1 MMNLVPLLAALALL
15 TQYADPFV
23 GTDAHGHTFPGA
35 CAPFGMVQL
44 SPDTRSKDYDWDRCS
59 GYHSSDSL
67 IYGFSHTHLSG
78 TGCPDWCD
86 ILVTPGDGPSRFSHR
101 REKASP
107 GYYKVWL
114 KDAGVSARLTAGS
127 RVGMHE
133 YRFRR
138 RPARIM
144 VNLDH
149 RDPVDSFAFNYG
161 PDWISGCRVS
171 SSWAQKQHVYFY
183 IEFSEPFEVEFTGEG
198 RIAVCTFK
206 GRRLTLRAAISSVS
220 EENAHA
226 NLMADYPESFN
237 ALRKR
242 TEREWND
249 YLAKVECPYR
259 DREHKR
265 RFYTAMYHTGIH
277 PSLYSDADGSY
288 RGMDGQV
295 HSTDG
300 WDRYTVFS
308 LWDTFRAEHPLLFD
322 IEPERSVDFIKS
334 MISIY
339 EENGKLPVWE
349 LSGYETDCMIG
360 YNSAPVI
367 AEAVARGLGGFDV
380 EKAFEAL
387 VASSLRPEYGLDSF
401 RRNGM
406 VLADDSHESVSK
418 TLEYAYDDWCVAQ
431 VAKYLGREEEYRS
444 YMTSSQYWRNVFDP
458 ETGFMRA
465 RQNGRWF
472 SPFDPREVNNNYTEA
487 NSWQY
492 SFFVPHDVPGLI
504 EALGGPEA
512 FEARLDSL
520 FNAPEGNTGRTQ
532 ADITGCIGQY
542 AHGNEPSHH
551 IPYLY
556 NYIGKP
562 EKAQAAV
569 ERIMETLYSSA
580 RDGLCG
586 NDDCGQ
592 MSAWYVLSALGR
604 YPVCPGG
611 VGDDN
616 CGRLAFGAPENVG
629 ERRPKDQPAS
639 EVSACRIVTNPAFEM
654 EGDIFL
660 GAMDVALSGEGEIWY
675 RIDGGAFRKYEA
687 PFRVTKTCTM
697 EAYAERDGKRSF
709 VTRTTVHAVKQDRD
723 VSVQS
728 HCSSQYTAGGPQA
741 LIDGR
746 RGGLNW
752 RTGGWQGYQDT
763 DFDAIVD
770 LRSVKKV
777 SRICTGFCQDARS
790 WIWMPQEVVYSVSSN
805 GSDYAE
811 VARIKTPVGQR
822 DLEVQVWDCEA
833 KVNRSARYV
842 KVHATNIGTI
852 PEWHPG
858 AGSPGFIFVDE
869 IAVD

>member
-472 SPFDPREVNNNYTEA
+472 SPFDSREVNNNYTEA